1 VRRRPIGARASAPR
15 AAPRPRRPGPGHAA
29 CAPRCLEGRAS
40 ARVAFS
46 PCATPSLARA
56 ARRRPARRVSPSLFQ
71 DAADSAYKKSTRLY
85 SCAHRSATTPLSRA
99 PLRRPPGEPPLAKP
113 LVTSRQCQPSPLGS
127 SPRSPGA
134 TRAALYPRPS
144 HRHAG
149 IAEQQPLSAGHRR
162 APPPAASPLE
172 FRTQSNPR

>member
-1 VRRRPIGARASAPR
+1 MSRQCSHQGALKVAPAHVIR
-15 AAPRPRRPGPGHAA
+15 
-29 CAPRCLEGRAS
+29 
-40 ARVAFS
+40 S
-46 PCATPSLARA
+46 PCAASGPTRA
-56 ARRRPARRVSPSLFQ
+56 ASRPSSYTSHA
-71 DAADSAYKKSTRLY
+71 
-85 SCAHRSATTPLSRA
+85 SRA
-99 PLRRPPGEPPLAKP
+99 PGPPFVPPCFKTWRTLPIKRPPACPRAQDGLPPHHCHTLRSVVCQGSRRRRNP
-113 LVTSRQCQPSPLGS
+113 LSARAQCQPSPLGS

-134 TRAALYPRPS
+134 TRAALCPRPS